1 MSIREYTDFD
11 IAIEAEGE
19 EFVARVLASPAG
31 QAIGRFS
38 LPFSPVELEN
48 FVLKVG
54 RTRSGVRKMGSPEG
68 TAAEKF
74 GKRLYEAVFAGEV
87 GICFRRSIDD
97 AGLANRGLRVRIRT
111 SEAPTLNNIPWEFVW
126 AEGLGRF
133 VALSNQTP
141 VVRYIDLPTR
151 IRPLAVAPPLRI
163 LLMVSNPTDV
173 DALDV
178 QREVD
183 LLREATKDLV
193 SSGRVELVVMEDANM
208 ASLSQRLRREE
219 FHIFHF
225 IGHGGF
231 ADGDGVL
238 VLEDSSERARPVK
251 GQHLG
256 TIFHDHGSLRL
267 AVLNACEGARASAED
282 PFSGVAPSLIRQ
294 GIPAVIAMQFEI
306 TDTAAIQFAHEFYL
320 AVADGYPVDAAVTE
334 ARKGIFSADND
345 LEWATPVLYMR
356 APDGMIFDLTAP
368 PVPPREKADEAP
380 PPPHPPPPD
389 LKPPPPTEVEENPIA
404 AYEKALVA
412 IDSRSWME
420 AVRHLQKVLE
430 LDPSHVH
437 AKSHLE
443 DARRRVRASALIDE
457 GRAAHG
463 AGKWEEAVASFREAA
478 TLDPD
483 FSDEDGLLAD
493 AAWRVD
499 VLRQPTEPPKE
510 PEAVPIPPPAPAA
523 TPTAPSVE
531 PVPVPVNAQPPAP
544 APAPATT
551 ITPPVYRPRKKSKTG
566 LVVALAVGIPFTIYL
581 LLAIVGLIVG
591 PETTSTTVNQTDDTQ
606 TTFGGT
612 LVTEAPFVLPDADIS
627 AQRMLSPP
635 AIDAEGFDWPD
646 LGATTSRFEVYQV
659 GASDGFP
666 SGVWWVGWDEQNLY
680 LFVDVADPVLAQF
693 WVDRPDQLWNGD
705 SVSFEFGRDPT
716 GLDPSAGLR
725 SDDVHVL
732 IGPVTEDRSSAI
744 AAVNEVH
751 SGVFVG
757 GPSADIEAMAFA
769 TVGVGYRIEA
779 RIPWGELNVSNPVM
793 GAVFGMNLN
802 VSDVG
807 GDVDTD
813 PDPDLRVM
821 VSNNPARVDQT
832 APGAWTTL
840 VLGP

>member
-11 IAIEAEGE
+11 VAIEAEGE
-19 EFVARVLASPAG
+19 EFVAKVLASPAG
-31 QAIGRFS
+31 QATGRFS
-38 LPFSPVELEN
+38 LPFSPIELEN

-74 GKRLYEAVFAGEV
+74 GKKLYDTVFAGEV

-97 AGLANRGLRVRIRT
+97 AGLANRGLRIRIRT
-111 SEAPTLNNIPWEFVW
+111 SDAPTLNNIPWEFVW

-151 IRPLAVAPPLRI
+151 IRPLAIAPPLRI

-173 DALDV
+173 EALDV

-208 ASLSQRLRREE
+208 ASLAQRLRREE

-267 AVLNACEGARASAED
+267 AVLNACEGARASVED

-306 TDTAAIQFAHEFYL
+306 TDAAAIQFAHEFYM

-368 PVPPREKADEAP
+368 PVPRPSPPPVETPVVTP
-380 PPPHPPPPD
+380 PPPAPAESELD
-389 LKPPPPTEVEENPIA
+389 R
-404 AYEKALVA
+404 AYEKALLA
-412 IDSRSWME
+412 IDSRGWAE
-420 AVRHLQKVLE
+420 AVRLLRKVLE
-430 LDPSHVH
+430 LDPAHGP
-437 AKSHLE
+437 ARSHLE
-443 DARRRVRASALIDE
+443 NAERRIRASALIDE
-457 GRAAHG
+457 GHAAHA
-463 AGKWEEAVASFREAA
+463 AGKWEEAVASLREAA
-478 TLDPD
+478 SLDPD
-483 FSDEDGLLAD
+483 FTDEEGLLAD

-510 PEAVPIPPPAPAA
+510 LEVVPVQAPESAAVTPAAPSAEPVVRPVPAPSALPRVQQPRRRTSAGLIIALVIGIGFPVFFVLWALGGEDSTTTTTAQIA
-523 TPTAPSVE
+523 TTLTEATATTF
-531 PVPVPVNAQPPAP
+531 AL
-544 APAPATT
+544 PATD
-551 ITPPVYRPRKKSKTG
+551 IT
-566 LVVALAVGIPFTIYL
+566 
-581 LLAIVGLIVG
+581 
-591 PETTSTTVNQTDDTQ
+591 
-606 TTFGGT
+606 
-612 LVTEAPFVLPDADIS
+612 
-627 AQRMLSPP
+627 AQRMTAPP
-635 AIDAEGFDWPD
+635 EINGDGFDWPD
-646 LGATTSRFEVYQV
+646 AFAERSLNEVYIV
-659 GASDGFP
+659 GPNNGFP
-666 SGVWWVGWDEQNLY
+666 SGVWWVGWDDQNLFV
-680 LFVDVADPVLAQF
+680 FVDVADPVLVQP
-693 WVDRPDQLWNGD
+693 WVDRPDQLWAGD
-705 SVSFEFGRDPT
+705 SVNFEFGPDPS
-716 GLDPSAGLR
+716 GLDAASGLR
-725 SDDVHVL
+725 PEDLHVL
-732 IGPVTEDRSSAI
+732 IGPSAFGQMSAI
-744 AAVNEVH
+744 SAINRVN
-751 SGVFVG
+751 GNGTFVAG
-757 GPSADIEAMAFA
+757 AESNIEAWANA
-769 TVGVGYRIEA
+769 TDGVGYQIEA
-779 RIPWGELNVSNPVM
+779 RIPWSELGVTNPVL
-793 GAVFGMNLN
+793 GAVFAMNLN

-807 GDVDTD
+807 DNGE
-813 PDPDLRVM
+813 LRSM
-821 VSNNPARVDQT
+821 VSNNPNRSIQT
-832 APGAWTTL
+832 RPGTWTTL
-840 VLGP
+840 VLGE

>member
-1 MSIREYTDFD
+1 MSIREYADFD
-11 IAIEAEGE
+11 VAIEAEGE
-19 EFVARVLASPAG
+19 EFVAKVLASPAG
-31 QAIGRFS
+31 QASGRFS
-38 LPFSPVELEN
+38 LPFSPIELEN

-68 TAAEKF
+68 TAAETF
-74 GKRLYEAVFAGEV
+74 GKKLYDAVFAGEV

-111 SEAPTLNNIPWEFVW
+111 SDAPTLNNIPWEFVW

-151 IRPLAVAPPLRI
+151 IRPLAIAPPLRI
-163 LLMVSNPTDV
+163 LVMVSNPTDV
-173 DALDV
+173 EALDV

-183 LLREATKDLV
+183 LLRDATKDLV
-193 SSGRVELVVMEDANM
+193 SSGRIELVVMEDANM
-208 ASLSQRLRREE
+208 ASLAQRLRREE

-368 PVPPREKADEAP
+368 PVPPPSP
-380 PPPHPPPPD
+380 PPVEPAVVQPPSPVTPESDPD
-389 LKPPPPTEVEENPIA
+389 RE
-404 AYEKALVA
+404 YEKALSA
-412 IDSRSWME
+412 IDSRKWPE
-420 AVRHLQKVLE
+420 AVRLLQKVLE
-430 LDPSHVH
+430 LDPANVP
-437 AKSHLE
+437 AKSDLE
-443 DARRRVRASALIDE
+443 DAERRVRASTLVDE

-483 FSDEDGLLAD
+483 FTDEEGLLAD

-499 VLRQPTEPPKE
+499 ILRQPTEPPKE
-510 PEAVPIPPPAPAA
+510 PEVVPAPIPEPAA
-523 TPTAPSVE
+523 VSPAAPSVE
-531 PVPVPVNAQPPAP
+531 AAATPAP
-544 APAPATT
+544 APSVR
-551 ITPPVYRPRKKSKTG
+551 PPFLQPRKRISAG
-566 LVVALAVGIPFTIYL
+566 LIF
-581 LLAIVGLIVG
+581 AIVIVIGFPVFLGLAALSEDITT
-591 PETTSTTVNQTDDTQ
+591 PTTNETAAT
-606 TTFGGT
+606 
-612 LVTEAPFVLPDADIS
+612 VTEATATTFALPVADIT
-627 AQRMLSPP
+627 AQRMTSPP
-635 AIDAEGFDWPD
+635 EINGDGFDWPD
-646 LGATTSRFEVYQV
+646 LFAVRSENEVYLV
-659 GASDGFP
+659 GPNNGFP
-666 SGVWWVGWDEQNLY
+666 SGVWWVGWDDQSLY
-680 LFVDVADPVLAQF
+680 VFVIVTDPELMQF
-693 WVDRPDQLWNGD
+693 WVDRPDQLWRGD
-705 SVSFEFGRDPT
+705 SVSFEFGQDPT
-716 GLDPSAGLR
+716 SLDASSGLR

-732 IGPVTEDRSSAI
+732 LGPTAFGREPAITAVNRVDSNGAI
-744 AAVNEVH
+744 AA
-751 SGVFVG
+751 
-757 GPSADIEAMAFA
+757 GPDPDIEAWADA
-769 TVGVGYRIEA
+769 TDEVGYQMEA
-779 RIPWGELNVSNPVM
+779 RIPWGEIGVTNPVM
-793 GAVFGMNLN
+793 GDVFAMNLN

-807 GDVDTD
+807 NNGK
-813 PDPDLRVM
+813 LRSM
-821 VSNNPARVDQT
+821 VSNNPDRT
-832 APGAWTTL
+832 AEVQNLPGRWTTL
-840 VLGP
+840 VLGE

>member
-1 MSIREYTDFD
+1 MRIREYTDFD
-11 IAIEAEGE
+11 VAIEADGE
-19 EFVARVLASPAG
+19 EFVAKVLASPAG
-31 QAIGRFS
+31 QAAGRFS
-38 LPFSPVELEN
+38 LPFSPIELEN

-68 TAAEKF
+68 AAAEKF
-74 GKRLYEAVFAGEV
+74 GKKLYEAVFAGEV

-111 SEAPTLNNIPWEFVW
+111 SDAPTLNNIPWEFVW

-151 IRPLAVAPPLRI
+151 IRPLAVSPPLRI

-208 ASLSQRLRREE
+208 ASLAQRLRREE

-306 TDTAAIQFAHEFYL
+306 TDAAAIQFAHEFYL

-368 PVPPREKADEAP
+368 PVPREKAGEAP
-380 PPPHPPPPD
+380 PPPEHKPPD
-389 LKPPPPTEVEENPIA
+389 LEPPAPTEAEADPVV

-412 IDSRSWME
+412 IDSRSWIE
-420 AVRHLQKVLE
+420 AVRHLRTVLE
-430 LDPSHVH
+430 LDPTHVH

-443 DARRRVRASALIDE
+443 DAQRRVRASALIDE
-457 GRAAHG
+457 GRAAHT
-463 AGKWEEAVASFREAA
+463 AGRWEEAVASFQEAA
-478 TLDPD
+478 QLDPD
-483 FSDEDGLLAD
+483 FSDEEGLLAD

-499 VLRQPTEPPKE
+499 VLRQPTEPAKE
-510 PEAVPIPPPAPAA
+510 PAQEAVIPPAAP
-523 TPTAPSVE
+523 TV
-531 PVPVPVNAQPPAP
+531 AP
-544 APAPATT
+544 APVSVDAQTTAPPTSPAVR
-551 ITPPVYRPRKKSKTG
+551 PQVRPRQKSKTG
-566 LVVALAVGIPFTIYL
+566 LVVALAIGIPLSIWMFF
-581 LLAIVGLIVG
+581 LIVAAFMED
-591 PETTSTTVNQTDDTQ
+591 PTTTTTNQTGVTQ
-606 TTFGGT
+606 TTALGT
-612 LVTEAPFVLPDADIS
+612 DPTTASTFVVPPADIT
-627 AQRMLSPP
+627 AHRAISPP
-635 AIDAEGFDWPD
+635 AINGDFTEWEGVAST
-646 LGATTSRFEVYQV
+646 LSTFEV
-659 GASDGFP
+659 FP
-666 SGVWWVGWDEQNLY
+666 RQATDSLPVGVWWVGWDEENLY
-680 LFVDVADPVLAQF
+680 LYVDVADAALEQPWSAELYN
-693 WVDRPDQLWNGD
+693 LWRGD
-705 SVSFEFGRDPT
+705 SANFEFGPDPT
-716 GLDPSAGLR
+716 GLGSSFGLR
-725 SDDVHVL
+725 SNDVHVL
-732 IGPVTEDRSSAI
+732 LGPISPGQAPAI
-744 AAVNEVH
+744 TAINRV
-751 SGVFVG
+751 VG
-757 GPSADIEAMAFA
+757 GDIVRGPDPDIEAVAV
-769 TVGVGYRIEA
+769 TTDSGYVIEA
-779 RIPWGELNVSNPVM
+779 RIPWQELGVSNPAM
-793 GAVFGMNLN
+793 GTVFGMNVN

-807 GDVDTD
+807 GDLDGD
-813 PDPDLRVM
+813 GRSDLRVM
-821 VSNNPARVDQT
+821 VSNNPDRQQPF
-832 APGAWTTL
+832 PGTWTTM

>member
-1 MSIREYTDFD
+1 
-11 IAIEAEGE
+11 
-19 EFVARVLASPAG
+19 
-31 QAIGRFS
+31 QATGRFS

-74 GKRLYEAVFAGEV
+74 GKKLYETVFAGEV

-97 AGLANRGLRVRIRT
+97 AGLANRGLRIRIRT
-111 SEAPTLNNIPWEFVW
+111 SDAPTLNNIPWEFVW

-151 IRPLAVAPPLRI
+151 IRPLSIAPPLRI
-163 LLMVSNPTDV
+163 LVMVSNPTDV

-208 ASLSQRLRREE
+208 ASLAQRLRREE

-238 VLEDSSERARPVK
+238 VLEDNAERARPVK

-306 TDTAAIQFAHEFYL
+306 TDAAAIQFAHEFYL

-368 PVPPREKADEAP
+368 PVPRPSP
-380 PPPHPPPPD
+380 PPVEPTVVTPSPATAETD
-389 LKPPPPTEVEENPIA
+389 LDRE
-404 AYEKALVA
+404 YEKALLA
-412 IDSRSWME
+412 IDSRRWPE
-420 AVRHLQKVLE
+420 AVRLLQEVLE
-430 LDPSHVH
+430 LDPANVP
-437 AKSHLE
+437 ARSHLE
-443 DARRRVRASALIDE
+443 DAERRVRASALIDE
-457 GRAAHG
+457 GRVAHG
-463 AGKWEEAVASFREAA
+463 AGKWEEAVASLREAA

-483 FSDEDGLLAD
+483 FTDEEGLLAD
-493 AAWRVD
+493 ATWRVE

-510 PEAVPIPPPAPAA
+510 PEVVPPAIPEPATV
-523 TPTAPSVE
+523 TPAAPSVE
-531 PVPVPVNAQPPAP
+531 PAPTPAP
-544 APAPATT
+544 
-551 ITPPVYRPRKKSKTG
+551 PP
-566 LVVALAVGIPFTIYL
+566 
-581 LLAIVGLIVG
+581 
-591 PETTSTTVNQTDDTQ
+591 
-606 TTFGGT
+606 
-612 LVTEAPFVLPDADIS
+612 
-627 AQRMLSPP
+627 
-635 AIDAEGFDWPD
+635 
-646 LGATTSRFEVYQV
+646 
-659 GASDGFP
+659 
-666 SGVWWVGWDEQNLY
+666 
-680 LFVDVADPVLAQF
+680 
-693 WVDRPDQLWNGD
+693 
-705 SVSFEFGRDPT
+705 SV
-716 GLDPSAGLR
+716 
-725 SDDVHVL
+725 
-732 IGPVTEDRSSAI
+732 
-744 AAVNEVH
+744 
-751 SGVFVG
+751 
-757 GPSADIEAMAFA
+757 
-769 TVGVGYRIEA
+769 
-779 RIPWGELNVSNPVM
+779 
-793 GAVFGMNLN
+793 
-802 VSDVG
+802 
-807 GDVDTD
+807 
-813 PDPDLRVM
+813 
-821 VSNNPARVDQT
+821 
-832 APGAWTTL
+832 
-840 VLGP
+840 